1 MLLSAHPHSLTLERV
16 GSKEYLVRASY
27 LEIYNEDIR
36 DLLSK
41 NPNTKLEMKENADK
55 GVYIKDLKQFVV
67 KSREEITSVLEV
79 GVMAFSSW
87 R

>member
-1 MLLSAHPHSLTLERV
+1 
-16 GSKEYLVRASY
+16 

-55 GVYIKDLKQFVV
+55 GVYIKDLMQFVV

-79 GVMAFSSW
+79 GAVQFITVMSNQGPTFSVFVYVCM
-87 R
+87 RVCVARVT